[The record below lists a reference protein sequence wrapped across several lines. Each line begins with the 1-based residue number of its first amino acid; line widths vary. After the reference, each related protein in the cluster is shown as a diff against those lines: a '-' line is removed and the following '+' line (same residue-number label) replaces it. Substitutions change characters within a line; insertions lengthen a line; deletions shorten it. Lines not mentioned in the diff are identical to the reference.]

1 MDTTLLG
8 VMFTRD
14 LLIDNVALAAVAL
27 LGYMFGRR
35 TRRALLPPPDVNL
48 LIELARAQCVAKDLQ
63 HLAQR
68 IRTESDCQLAAIAA
82 FQGQVEQMQTG
93 ASAADWRQLRQSAD
107 QLVKPTLSLASSL
120 SAACDDIRNQQ
131 SQLLTFAD
139 ARVDRE
145 TGLPNRRAMLDHLQ
159 ARLATIREGKRAISV
174 VVCSVDVDPYAATVD
189 GGENLRNVARLLQ
202 EFARD
207 DDLVARYGPQEFVF
221 ILAKAAQDEAIV
233 VGERI
238 LKVVDASLDRRT
250 WAGVVEAESNE
261 SPEELLARGESA
273 LRAAAQEEAS
283 TIFLHDGTAPRLH
296 PFEVRGANRPATTSP
311 EEGVDADLAQTMVE

>member
-1 MDTTLLG
+1 MSTTILGLL
-8 VMFTRD
+8 FTRE
-14 LLIDNVALAAVAL
+14 LLVDNVALAVVAL

-48 LIELARAQCVAKDLQ
+48 LIELARAQCVAKDLR
-63 HLAQR
+63 HLTQR
-68 IRTESDCQLAAIAA
+68 IRTESNCQLAAIAA
-82 FQGQVEQMQTG
+82 FQGQIEQMQTG
-93 ASAADWRQLRQSAD
+93 AALADSRQLRQCAD
-107 QLVKPTLSLASSL
+107 QLVKPTMSLASAL
-120 SAACDDIRNQQ
+120 SSACDDIRNQQ

-139 ARVDRE
+139 ARLDRE

-159 ARLATIREGKRAISV
+159 TRLSTHKDGKRGLSV
-174 VVCSVDVDPYAATVD
+174 VVCSVDVDPYASTVD
-189 GGENLRNVARLLQ
+189 GGGDLRDVARLLQ

-207 DDLVARYGPQEFVF
+207 DDVVARYGPQEFVVV
-221 ILAKAAQDEAIV
+221 LSKTAQDEALV

-273 LRAAAQEEAS
+273 LRAAAQEEES
-283 TIFLHDGTAPRLH
+283 TLFLHDGTAPRLH
-296 PFEVRGANRPATTSP
+296 PFEVRGVNRPAPTSS
-311 EEGVDADLAQTMVE
+311 EKGVDADLAQASDE